1 MKLKNKSQITTWL
14 EAGELR
20 QVLDELKLQL
30 KASRTDND
38 FLKTATSLSA
48 QLEKVKTD
56 KMKGIITYDEETIAM
71 NKLLD
76 KVQIF
81 VEKLENHE
89 PEAKAPKN
97 QTIDAPIKPPPNAPK
112 TIDEAPSNAWKWWA
126 AIIVIMFGVWWIF
139 FHNGPIKPTIRICT
153 SQSFSD
159 LNWCNNDL
167 PRFTLAEV
175 QQQGLM
181 VSAGFEGGTTKD
193 PYVTGDLEK
202 SDGTVFPT
210 ENIILTLADGGVGYA
225 CKLQPTYGAIW
236 EPGTYILKLSY
247 NKKPVGEKLFE
258 IIGETTKNNNIR
270 LLPLDSFKVKPR
282 NPITR
287 LDSLLQQQ

>member
-1 MKLKNKSQITTWL
+1 MKLKNKSQITAWL
-14 EAGELR
+14 EAGDLR

-30 KASRTDND
+30 KASRTGND

-56 KMKGIITYDEETIAM
+56 KMKGIISYEEETIAM

-89 PEAKAPKN
+89 PEAKAPKK
-97 QTIDAPIKPPPNAPK
+97 QTMEGPIKPPPTAPK
-112 TIDEAPSNAWKWWA
+112 TNDEAPSNAWKWWA
-126 AIIVIMFGVWWIF
+126 AIIVIVFGVWWIF
-139 FHNGPIKPTIRICT
+139 IHNGPIKPEIRICT

-175 QQQGLM
+175 QQEGLM
-181 VSAGFEGGTTKD
+181 VSAGFEGGTTED
-193 PYVTGDLEK
+193 PYVTADLEK

-210 ENIILTLADGGVGYA
+210 ENIILTLAGGGVGYA

-236 EPGTYILKLSY
+236 MPGAYILKLSY
-247 NKKPVGEKLFE
+247 NDKPVGEKLFE
-258 IIGETTKNNNIR
+258 IIGETTKHNNIR
-270 LLPLDSFKVKPR
+270 LLPLDSFNVKPR